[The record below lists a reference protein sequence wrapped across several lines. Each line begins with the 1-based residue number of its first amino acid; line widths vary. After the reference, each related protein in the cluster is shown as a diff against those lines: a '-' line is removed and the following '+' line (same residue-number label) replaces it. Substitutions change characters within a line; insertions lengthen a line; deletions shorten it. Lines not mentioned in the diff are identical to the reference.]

1 LGELEELIEEA
12 LQHSAEDALRL
23 IKELRD
29 LLKEE
34 RGDGAPPLRRSL
46 GLVEVSG
53 GKEALVIGDLHG
65 DLESLKY
72 ILNRESLPRS
82 FSGGDKILVCLGDY
96 VDRGRYSLEVLYV
109 LSKLKYRYPKEVLLL
124 RGNHEPPP
132 GLIPYPHD
140 LPIQAR
146 LKYGHEGE
154 KVYDELMELFQLLP
168 HSAITSNGAFLV
180 HGGIPVKVWGLADI
194 DKCRIDVLEELLW
207 NDPSEEVEGW
217 SPSPRGAGKLF
228 GRKVTEGFLGFND
241 MKVIIRGHEPCEG
254 HKFNHGGRVITLF
267 SRKGPPYYNSKASY
281 LRLKLGT
288 EPSLEEI
295 RRGLVTF

>member
-1 LGELEELIEEA
+1 MSKLEELTEEA
-12 LQHSAEDALRL
+12 LRHSAEEVLGL
-23 IKELRD
+23 IKELKD
-29 LLKEE
+29 LLEEE
-34 RGDGAPPLRRSL
+34 RSEVTPPLRRSL
-46 GLVEVSG
+46 GLVEISG

-82 FSGGDKILVCLGDY
+82 LSGGDKILICLGDY

-109 LSKLKYRYPKEVLLL
+109 LFKLKLKHPKEVLLL

-154 KVYDELMELFQLLP
+154 KVYDELMETFQLLP

-180 HGGIPVKVWGLADI
+180 HGGIPVKVWELADI
-194 DKCRIDVLEELLW
+194 DKCGIDVLEELLW
-207 NDPSEEVEGW
+207 NDPSEEVEHW

-228 GRKVTEGFLGFND
+228 GRKVTEGFLKFNGV
-241 MKVIIRGHEPCEG
+241 KVIIRGHEPCEG
-254 HKFNHGGRVITLF
+254 YKFNHGGRVITLF

-281 LRLKLGT
+281 LKLKLGI

-295 RRGLVTF
+295 KRSLVTF